1 MAINV
6 VVVLAAHSQFPVRV
20 VISGVRG
27 GGVGLW
33 WGLWRGALEGR
44 KAGETWMGGEEGSYM
59 GGILPEV
66 HRSKICRIIWA

>member
-1 MAINV
+1 M
-6 VVVLAAHSQFPVRV
+6 
-20 VISGVRG
+20 
-27 GGVGLW
+27 GLW

-44 KAGETWMGGEEGSYM
+44 KAGETWMRGEEGSYM